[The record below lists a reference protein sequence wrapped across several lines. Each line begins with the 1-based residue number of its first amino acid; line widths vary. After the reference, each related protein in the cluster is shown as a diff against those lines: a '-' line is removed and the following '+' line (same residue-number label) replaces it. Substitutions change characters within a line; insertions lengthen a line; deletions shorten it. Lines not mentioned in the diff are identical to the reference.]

1 VKASTLICAFV
12 LTGLSGN
19 GKSIDLFY
27 QVSTGIVGC
36 CFLQCVSG
44 EDFDSSVDSV
54 VKIWYLWAMICYS
67 VIL

>member
-36 CFLQCVSG
+36 CFFQCVSG

-54 VKIWYLWAMICYS
+54 VKI
-67 VIL
+67 